1 MDKVKY
7 GIFCVFLRWGRKE
20 AAFYHLLMSHE
31 VLCAVSGSDVINEQV
46 NPVADDEGESS
57 DDNIEVVHSYR
68 QTYHSPTT
76 RTTHLPS
83 RYDDLTSL
91 PKQPYYHSCYE
102 CSIYKNTLL

>member
-1 MDKVKY
+1 M
-7 GIFCVFLRWGRKE
+7 FLRKE
-20 AAFYHLLMSHE
+20 ATFYHLLMYIQ
-31 VLCAVSGSDVINEQV
+31 VLCAVGDSDVINEQV

-83 RYDDLTSL
+83 RYDELTSL
-91 PKQPYYHSCYE
+91 PIPTIIHVV
-102 CSIYKNTLL
+102 